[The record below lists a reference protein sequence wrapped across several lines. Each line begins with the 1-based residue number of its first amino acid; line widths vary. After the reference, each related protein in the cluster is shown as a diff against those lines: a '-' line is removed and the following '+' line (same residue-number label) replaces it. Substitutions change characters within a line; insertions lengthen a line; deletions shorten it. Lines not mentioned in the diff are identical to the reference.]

1 MTSQEMRKSKE
12 YNEMVQGARHY
23 AAADRTDPFAFSRAM
38 SHIKSGVATYRR
50 GDNPEYDISM
60 GPAFY
65 DATPFRDQRSVKIG
79 DRVVKVDTISYR
91 NVTRP

>member
-1 MTSQEMRKSKE
+1 MTFQEIRKNKE

-38 SHIKSGVATYRR
+38 SHVKNGVASYRR
-50 GDNPEYDISM
+50 GDNQDYDISA

-65 DATPFRDQRSVKIG
+65 NATPFRDQRAVKIG
-79 DRVVKVDTISYR
+79 DREVKVDSISYR